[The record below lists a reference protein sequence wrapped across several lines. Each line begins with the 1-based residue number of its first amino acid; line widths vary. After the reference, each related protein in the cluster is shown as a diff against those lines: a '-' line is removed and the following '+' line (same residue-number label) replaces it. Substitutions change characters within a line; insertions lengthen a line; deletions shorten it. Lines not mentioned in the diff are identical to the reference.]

1 MHTFNSPFPLCELTD
16 IDVFGGEAVGENHNN
31 NNFRNDVPRLSLTP
45 PEQPGGDVIPLAWT
59 PNGGDANDLA
69 SALTQH
75 TEALKSNQQET
86 QLLVESVAKLTTAIK
101 VLEHGTKSRNNTVN
115 RKSHNKK

>member
-1 MHTFNSPFPLCELTD
+1 MKSQFPFDLTD
-16 IDVFGGEAVGENHNN
+16 SVVYGEAVDENHNN
-31 NNFRNDVPRLSLTP
+31 NNFRNDANRISPTP
-45 PEQPGGDVIPLAWT
+45 PEHPGGDVSPLAWT

-86 QLLVESVAKLTTAIK
+86 QLLVESVAKLTAAIK
-101 VLEHGTKSRNNTVN
+101 LL
-115 RKSHNKK
+115 